1 MKLFFI
7 VLLCLLSC
15 ASIESQSNE
24 ESIEYFFEND
34 RLEQKVVVKSVDS
47 LSIDFFLVTKDKLNG
62 VSCELSGRAKL
73 PLLEDNG
80 VYYTPDPGIY
90 EDVETNQ
97 FFLAK
102 EYVYQVGMYHFNIAI
117 DTDNQTKL
125 YVNMF
130 SSDTNSSCEFE
141 FNSFLSR
148 R

>member
-7 VLLCLLSC
+7 VLLGLLSC
-15 ASIESQSNE
+15 TSVKSQSNE
-24 ESIEYFFEND
+24 GAVEYIFEND
-34 RLEQKVVVKSVDS
+34 RLEQKIVVKSVDS
-47 LSIDFFLVTKDKLNG
+47 LSIDFVLVVKDKLNG
-62 VSCELSGRAKL
+62 ASCELSGRAKL

-80 VYYTPDPGIY
+80 VYYTPDPGFY

-117 DTDNQTKL
+117 DTDSQTKL

-130 SSDTNSSCEFE
+130 SSDTTSNCEFE
-141 FNSFLSR
+141 FNSFLR
-148 R
+148 RR